1 MHPQTSEADGD
12 GKYLGDQ
19 LASALP
25 VRTWRLPDAPMGAQ
39 HTRNTGFKGGQSVE
53 TQGPCLT
60 VPSLLCGSPGRA
72 GQQES
77 AVAEQETEKEG
88 PCFVQSSCQMDL

>member
-19 LASALP
+19 LASVLIGM
-25 VRTWRLPDAPMGAQ
+25 WRSPDMPMGAQ

-88 PCFVQSSCQMDL
+88 PCFVQSSSQMDL

>member
-1 MHPQTSEADGD
+1 MHPQTSQADGD

-19 LASALP
+19 LASVLIG
-25 VRTWRLPDAPMGAQ
+25 TWRSPDMPMGAQ

-88 PCFVQSSCQMDL
+88 PCFVQSSSQMDL

>member
-1 MHPQTSEADGD
+1 M
-12 GKYLGDQ
+12 
-19 LASALP
+19 
-25 VRTWRLPDAPMGAQ
+25 PMGAQ

-88 PCFVQSSCQMDL
+88 PCFVQSSSQMDL